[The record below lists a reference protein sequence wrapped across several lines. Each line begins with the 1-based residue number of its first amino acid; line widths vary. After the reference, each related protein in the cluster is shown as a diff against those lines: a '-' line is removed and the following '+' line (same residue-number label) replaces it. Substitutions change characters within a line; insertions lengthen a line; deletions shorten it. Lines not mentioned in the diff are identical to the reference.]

1 MLSDSRIKEIVA
13 DVIKLEASLLS
24 DESALGMTEGWDSL
38 AQLEI
43 ITRLEQESGSRLS
56 AEDSIYTE
64 SLVDLVSLFSN
75 NKSTN

>member
-64 SLVDLVSLFSN
+64 SLADLVSLFSN